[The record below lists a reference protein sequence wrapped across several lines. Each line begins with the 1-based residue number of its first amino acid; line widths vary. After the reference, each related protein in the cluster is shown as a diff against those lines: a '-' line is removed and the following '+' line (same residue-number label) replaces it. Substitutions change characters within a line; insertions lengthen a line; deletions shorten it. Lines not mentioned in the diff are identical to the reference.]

1 MLVLGRVVS
10 LESLVDD
17 ARFNI
22 HGELFGGSLLNFQP
36 GLAVVTSWALTDP
49 TFRQKPN
56 IMHFKLLFFLG
67 EYVSFQGW

>member
-1 MLVLGRVVS
+1 MLVSGRV
-10 LESLVDD
+10 ESLVDD

-22 HGELFGGSLLNFQP
+22 HGELFGGSLKKFFQP
-36 GLAVVTSWALTDP
+36 VGLAVVTSWALTDP